1 MRTIP
6 LLTPEEIAA
15 RAGREMPVLHLP
27 VRVEVF
33 AEREV
38 RLRELAAGHAM
49 RDYLLLLAEL
59 TRAQH
64 ELLQDHAEV
73 PLPDAQALQAAV
85 SVAKPPLPAE
95 LWPRDPCWRAGL
107 HRLLDALLPRLPEGP
122 ARSTVVALR
131 ALEPRLLEQQADR
144 LLHGITPGLDLAS
157 APFIAAALQVYWTH
171 MVLATQAAH
180 GAERLAPFGRIDDA
194 TRCPCC
200 GFAPVASVA
209 RIDAGS
215 GGLRYLQC
223 ALCATQWHM
232 VRVKCSHCES
242 TKGIHYESLER
253 VDADTGS
260 GADTDVGPGSK
271 PTVEAETCDECGSY
285 LKIVRRDRDPQAE
298 PVADDLASLTLDL
311 LVAEAGFRRH
321 GANLLLLFGEP
332 DEPDDGGGG

>member
-6 LLTPEEIAA
+6 LRTPEEIAA
-15 RAGREMPVLHLP
+15 RAGRETPVLHLP
-27 VRVEVF
+27 VRAEVF
-33 AEREV
+33 AEREL

-64 ELLQDHAEV
+64 ELLQDHPGV
-73 PLPDAQALQAAV
+73 PLPDEQALQAAV
-85 SVAKPPLPAE
+85 SAAKPPLPAE

-107 HRLLDALLPRLPEGP
+107 QRLLDALQARLPEGP

-131 ALEPRLLEQQADR
+131 ELEPQLLEQQADR
-144 LLHGITPGLDLAS
+144 LLNGITLGLDLAS
-157 APFIAAALQVYWTH
+157 GPFIAAALQVYWTH

-180 GAERLAPFGRIDDA
+180 GAERLAPFGRIEDA

-200 GFAPVASVA
+200 GFVPVASVA

-242 TKGIHYESLER
+242 TRGIHYESLER
-253 VDADTGS
+253 IDGDAGTGA
-260 GADTDVGPGSK
+260 GIDVGPGSK
-271 PTVEAETCDECGSY
+271 PTIEAETCDECGSY

-298 PVADDLASLTLDL
+298 AVADDLASLTLDL
-311 LVAEAGFRRH
+311 LVAEAGFQRH

-332 DEPDDGGGG
+332 DDGGGG